1 MKPFYQK
8 TIDRR
13 DFIKK
18 TTCGAMS
25 SLPILST
32 LLSLKA
38 ANQAAAA
45 SLGSEGDCKTIVC
58 VFLGGGN
65 DSFNTIVPIDAQH
78 AEYSVSRSNL
88 AIPINDL
95 LPINQLPDGDGRN
108 YGLHP
113 SLPNLQELFHGFQGD
128 ANKRRLAIISN
139 IGTLLEPTD
148 KDTYLNE
155 SVELPK
161 ALFSHSDQQQ
171 QWQTSVPQG
180 MNDLS
185 GWGGRIADVLHS
197 TMNTSQTSMS
207 ISLNGNN
214 VFQTGNQTNPFV
226 ITPDGA
232 LVFEDG
238 RFNWP
243 GGDHPF
249 TIKNDALRS
258 ALEEEHNNLIR
269 QAFTNVMTESIE
281 SQAFYQSVYESFD
294 ESSVNFNFNTTNNLQ
309 SQLGGT
315 LKAIALREQ
324 LGLRRQTVF
333 VEGGNFDNHL
343 ELLNTHQGEL
353 QLVNDAAYAFQDG
366 LETLGLEDSVI
377 TVFISE
383 FGRTLRS
390 NGRGTDHAWG
400 GNSFVMGGPVAGGR
414 VYGQFPSLALDGPN
428 DIGRG
433 GLMVPTLS
441 VDEFYAEILQW
452 FGVSNADMPYV
463 LPNIEN
469 FYTIGSGAPIGFLN
483 S

>member
-1 MKPFYQK
+1 MNSLFQNQ
-8 TIDRR
+8 IDRR
-13 DFIKK
+13 TFLKR

-25 SLPILST
+25 SLPVLST

-45 SLGSEGDCKTIVC
+45 NLGNGNDCKSIVC

-65 DSFNTIVPIDAQH
+65 DSFNTLVPIDSQH

-88 AIPINDL
+88 ALPIEDL
-95 LPINQLPDGDGRN
+95 LALNQLPDGDGRS

-113 SLPNLQELFHGFQGD
+113 SLPGLAELFHGYKGD
-128 ANKRRLAIISN
+128 ANKRRLAVVAN
-139 IGTLLEPTD
+139 IGTLLEPTT
-148 KDTYLNE
+148 KDSYLNE
-155 SVELPK
+155 TVKLPK

-197 TMNTSQTSMS
+197 ELNTGKTSMS

-214 VFQTGNQTNPFV
+214 VFQTGNQTKPFV
-226 ITPDGA
+226 ITPSGA

-238 RFNWP
+238 RYEWP
-243 GGDHPF
+243 GGDHPY

-269 QAFTNVMTESIE
+269 QAFNNVMTDSIE
-281 SQAFYQSVYESFD
+281 SQALYQEAYESFD
-294 ESSVNFNFNTTNNLQ
+294 ESRVNFNFGSNNYLQ
-309 SQLGGT
+309 QQLGGA
-315 LKAIALREQ
+315 LKSIALREQ
-324 LGLRRQTVF
+324 LGLRRQTIF
-333 VEGGNFDNHL
+333 VETGGFDNHL
-343 ELLNTHQGEL
+343 ELLGNHRTEL
-353 QLVNDAAYAFQDG
+353 RSVNDAAYAFQDG
-366 LETLGLEDSVI
+366 LETLGLAESVI

-400 GNSFVMGGPVAGGR
+400 GNIFVMGAPVAGGR
-414 VYGQFPSLALDGPN
+414 VYGKFPSLALDGPD

-433 GLMVPTLS
+433 GLIVPTLS

-452 FGVSNADMPYV
+452 FGVSNTDIPYV

-469 FYTIGSGAPIGFLN
+469 FYTVGSGTPIGFLN

>member
-1 MKPFYQK
+1 M
-8 TIDRR
+8 DRR
-13 DFIKK
+13 SFLKK
-18 TTCGAMS
+18 STCGAMS

-45 SLGSEGDCKTIVC
+45 SLGAGSDCKTVVC
-58 VFLGGGN
+58 VFLAGGN
-65 DSFNTIVPIDAQH
+65 DAFNTMVPVDAQH
-78 AEYSVSRSNL
+78 AEYSASRSNL
-88 AIPINDL
+88 ALAIKEL
-95 LPINQLPDGDGRN
+95 LPINQLPDGDGRS

-113 SLPNLQELFHGFQGD
+113 SLTGFQELFNGYQGD
-128 ANKRRLAIISN
+128 SNKRRMAVVTN
-139 IGTLLEPTD
+139 IGTLLEPTT
-148 KDTYLNE
+148 KESYENE
-155 SVELPK
+155 SVSLPK

-185 GWGGRIADVLHS
+185 GWGGRMADVLHS
-197 TMNTSQTSMS
+197 TLNTGQTAMS

-226 ITPDGA
+226 ITPNGA

-238 RFNWP
+238 RYNWP

-258 ALEEEHNNLIR
+258 ALEEQHNNMVR
-269 QAFTNVMTESIE
+269 QAFNDVMTTSIE
-281 SQAFYQSVYESFD
+281 SQAFYQSVYETFD
-294 ESSVNFNFNTTNNLQ
+294 ENSVSFNFGSTNYLQ
-309 SQLGGT
+309 QQLGGA
-315 LKAIALREQ
+315 LKSIALREQ
-324 LGLRRQTVF
+324 LGLRRQTIF
-333 VEGGNFDNHL
+333 VEGGGFDNHL
-343 ELLNTHQGEL
+343 ELLNTHSEEL
-353 QLVNDAAYAFQDG
+353 QTVNEAAYSFQDG
-366 LETLGLEDSVI
+366 LETLGLQDSVI
-377 TVFISE
+377 TLFISE

-400 GNSFVMGGPVAGGR
+400 GNTFVMGGPVAGGR
-414 VYGQFPSLALDGPN
+414 IYGQFPSLALDGPD

-433 GLMVPTLS
+433 GLLVPTLS
-441 VDEFYAEILQW
+441 VDELYAEVLQW
-452 FGVSNADMPYV
+452 FGVSNTDLPYV

-469 FYTIGSGAPIGFLN
+469 FYTIGSGAPIGFLKT

>member
-1 MKPFYQK
+1 MNSLFQK
-8 TIDRR
+8 QIDRR
-13 DFIKK
+13 TFLKR

-32 LLSLKA
+32 LISLKS

-45 SLGSEGDCKTIVC
+45 NLGNGNDCKSIVC

-65 DSFNTIVPIDAQH
+65 DSFNTLVPIDAQH
-78 AEYSVSRSNL
+78 AEYSNSRSNL
-88 AIPINDL
+88 ALGINEL
-95 LPINQLPDGDGRN
+95 LPIHQLPDGDGRS

-113 SLPNLQELFHGFQGD
+113 SLSGFQELFHGYKGD
-128 ANKRRLAIISN
+128 SNKRRMAVVSN
-139 IGTLLEPTD
+139 IGTLLEPTT
-148 KDTYLNE
+148 KSSYLSE
-155 SVELPK
+155 SVKLPK
-161 ALFSHSDQQQ
+161 ALFSHSDQSQ

-185 GWGGRIADVLHS
+185 GWGGRVADVLHS
-197 TMNTSQTSMS
+197 QLNTGKTSMS

-214 VFQTGNQTNPFV
+214 LFQTGNQTNPFV

-238 RFNWP
+238 RHEWP

-258 ALEEEHNNLIR
+258 ALEEEHNNLVR
-269 QAFTNVMTESIE
+269 QAFSTVMKDSIE
-281 SQAFYQSVYESFD
+281 SQALYQTAYDSFD
-294 ESSVNFNFNTTNNLQ
+294 EGSVNFNFDSENYLQ
-309 SQLGGT
+309 QQLGGA
-315 LKAIALREQ
+315 LKSISLREQ
-324 LGLRRQTVF
+324 LGLRRQTLF
-333 VEGGNFDNHL
+333 VETGGFDNHL
-343 ELLNTHQGEL
+343 ELLGNHRDEL
-353 QLVNDAAYAFQDG
+353 RTVNDAAYAFQEG

-400 GNSFVMGGPVAGGR
+400 GNIFVMGGPVAGGR
-414 VYGQFPSLALDGPN
+414 VYGEFPSLALDGPD

-433 GLMVPTLS
+433 GLIVPTLS

-452 FGVSNADMPYV
+452 FGVSNTDIPYV
-463 LPNIEN
+463 LPNISN
-469 FYTIGSGAPIGFLN
+469 FYSIGSGAPIGFLN
-483 S
+483 A

>member
-1 MKPFYQK
+1 
-8 TIDRR
+8 
-13 DFIKK
+13 
-18 TTCGAMS
+18 MS

-32 LLSLKA
+32 LLNLKM

-45 SLGSEGDCKTIVC
+45 SLAPGEDCKSIVC

-65 DSFNTIVPIDAQH
+65 DSFNTIVPIDSQH

-88 AIPINDL
+88 ALAINDL
-95 LPINQLPDGDGRN
+95 LPLNQLPEGDGRS
-108 YGLHP
+108 YGFHP
-113 SLPNLQELFHGFQGD
+113 SFSGMQELFNGFQGD
-128 ANKRRLAIISN
+128 TNKRRLAVVAN
-139 IGTLLEPTD
+139 IGTLLEPTT
-148 KDTYLNE
+148 KESYLNE
-155 SVELPK
+155 TVPLPK

-197 TMNTSQTSMS
+197 TLNTSQTSMS

-214 VFQTGNQTNPFV
+214 VFQTGNQTNAFV
-226 ITPDGA
+226 VTPDGA

-238 RFNWP
+238 RYNWP

-269 QAFTNVMTESIE
+269 QAFKNVMTESIE
-281 SQAFYQSVYESFD
+281 SQAFYQAAYESFD
-294 ESSVNFNFNTTNNLQ
+294 ESSVNFDFDSSNRLQ
-309 SQLGGT
+309 NQLGGA

-353 QLVNDAAYAFQDG
+353 QNVNDAAYAFQEG

-377 TVFISE
+377 TIFISE

-400 GNSFVMGGPVAGGR
+400 GNSFIMGGPIAGGR
-414 VYGQFPSLALDGPN
+414 VYGQFPSLALDGPD

-433 GLMVPTLS
+433 GLLVPTTS
-441 VDEFYAEILQW
+441 VDELYAEILQW

>member
-1 MKPFYQK
+1 MNLFNQNS
-8 TIDRR
+8 IDRR
-13 DFIKK
+13 EFLKR

-45 SLGSEGDCKTIVC
+45 SLTANGDCKSIVC
-58 VFLGGGN
+58 VFLSGGN
-65 DSFNTIVPIDAQH
+65 DSFNTLVPIDDQH
-78 AEYSVSRSNL
+78 AEYSQSRSNL
-88 AIPINDL
+88 ALAINDL
-95 LPINQLPDGDGRN
+95 LPLNQASGGDGRS

-113 SLPNLQELFHGFQGD
+113 SLPRFQELFHGYEGD
-128 ANKRRLAIISN
+128 ANKRRLAVISN
-139 IGTLLEPTD
+139 IGTLLEPTS
-148 KDTYLNE
+148 KEAYLNE
-155 SVELPK
+155 TVKLPK
-161 ALFSHSDQQQ
+161 ALFSHSDQHQ

-185 GWGGRIADVLHS
+185 GWGGRLADVLHS
-197 TMNTSQTSMS
+197 ELNTGQSAMS

-226 ITPDGA
+226 ITPGGA

-238 RFNWP
+238 RFDWP

-258 ALEEEHNNLIR
+258 ALEEKHNNLIR
-269 QAFTNVMTESIE
+269 QAFNNVMTESIE

-294 ESSVNFNFNTTNNLQ
+294 EDSVSFNFGTSNYLQ
-309 SQLGGT
+309 QQLGGA
-315 LKAIALREQ
+315 LKTIALRER

-333 VEGGNFDNHL
+333 VESGNFDNHL
-343 ELLNTHQGEL
+343 ELLGNHSREL
-353 QLVNDAAYAFQDG
+353 RLVNDAAYAFQDG
-366 LETLGLEDSVI
+366 LETLGLADSVV
-377 TVFISE
+377 TLFISE

-400 GNSFVMGGPVAGGR
+400 GNIFVMGGPVAGGR
-414 VYGQFPSLALDGPN
+414 IYGEFPTLSLDGPD

-433 GLMVPTLS
+433 GLMVPTIS

-452 FGVSNADMPYV
+452 FGVSNADLLYV

-469 FYTIGSGAPIGFLN
+469 FHTLGSGAPIGFLN
-483 S
+483 A